1 MTPGILRR
9 TLLATTLT
17 ATLVTLNPIAA
28 ANPASTA
35 APAADEPSL
44 QHYALILPENLPPL
58 MQALKGRSR
67 ELGLSP
73 EQTGSLAGIA
83 LEMRDRLQPLLNEA
97 RSLEKGIA
105 AAALNGEAPAALA
118 DRLDRLQSLKRQAA
132 EIQIDSTHRLR
143 AGLTPAQYAQLVRIA
158 ESARVQSGVPERL
171 RGSDAAALE
180 QLRMLDN
187 ARYAESW
194 AGAGEHFRKA
204 TAREDWARDA
214 AAARRPL
221 GALGGRRL
229 KNLVYS
235 TTLPGRPDGEYATFT
250 YDSRFAEGAGAIET
264 IVTVRESDGQWR
276 LAGYFIK

>member
-44 QHYALILPENLPPL
+44 QHYALILPENLPQL

-132 EIQIDSTHRLR
+132 EIHIRCIAQVRQIL
-143 AGLTPAQYAQLVRIA
+143 PADQYSQL
-158 ESARVQSGVPERL
+158 L
-171 RGSDAAALE
+171 AL
-180 QLRMLDN
+180 
-187 ARYAESW
+187 
-194 AGAGEHFRKA
+194 
-204 TAREDWARDA
+204 ARET
-214 AAARRPL
+214 RP
-221 GALGGRRL
+221 
-229 KNLVYS
+229 
-235 TTLPGRPDGEYATFT
+235 
-250 YDSRFAEGAGAIET
+250 
-264 IVTVRESDGQWR
+264 
-276 LAGYFIK
+276 